1 MVRTIQAKGWL
12 RTSGF
17 GSATARFEI
26 RFESDGAVGE
36 VRSELAIIAEAKS
49 AGRALLVTEAGR
61 WISIRPTDMAGN
73 VLRFEVLDDEATL
86 ARCFS

>member
-26 RFESDGAVGE
+26 RFESEGPVGE
-36 VRSELAIIAEAKS
+36 VRSEVTVITEAKS

-73 VLRFEVLDDEATL
+73 VLHFEVLDDEATL

>member
-26 RFESDGAVGE
+26 RFERDGAVGE
-36 VRSELAIIAEAKS
+36 VRSELTIIAEAKS

-61 WISIRPTDMAGN
+61 WISIRPTEMAGN
-73 VLRFEVLDDEATL
+73 VLRFKVLDDETTL